1 MAVWLVFLSLLYG
14 FCFCTQTL
22 EDQVASLDA
31 IVRSLDAIVRQQND
45 NITALL
51 VANNIL
57 KQEVAVLHEKNVKDR
72 VRRQSEAFG
81 FTAYLDGDEHIHKG
95 QTLKFN
101 RTLYNAN
108 HMYNLNTGVVT
119 IPVEGKYIFSV
130 AIEHYQQQILRCY
143 LLVNGENMIDVIIHA
158 DSHSLN
164 TQSSNTAVLGL
175 NAGNAVWVT
184 CDEGHVFG
192 DNSFRGTTFSGALLN

>member
-81 FTAYLDGDEHIHKG
+81 FTAYHDRDETLHQG
-95 QTLKFN
+95 QTLKFS
-101 RTLYNAN
+101 RTIYNADS
-108 HMYNLNTGVVT
+108 MYNPNTGVAT
-119 IPVEGKYIFSV
+119 IPVEGTYIFSV
-130 AIEHYQQQILRCY
+130 TIEHWQ
-143 LLVNGENMIDVIIHA
+143 
-158 DSHSLN
+158 
-164 TQSSNTAVLGL
+164 TQ
-175 NAGNAVWVT
+175 
-184 CDEGHVFG
+184 
-192 DNSFRGTTFSGALLN
+192 